1 MFFRF
6 FMTEFPLIRRFE
18 QNQFIASSE
27 EILCSTFSKICCAS
41 FQNFL
46 IFFSIIPEGTVSWIL
61 SVFKLEF
68 LFGPYST
75 KICNRCSQ
83 NVHYKKWF
91 CIWRV
96 LTSLFS
102 KFPKKFF
109 LEEFNFY
116 MLYIVLK
123 TDHHICKKTIY
134 VFGVFKDF

>member
-1 MFFRF
+1 MNKINLL
-6 FMTEFPLIRRFE
+6 PH
-18 QNQFIASSE
+18 QKKSYVQQFQKFVAPVFKTSLFSSQ
-27 EILCSTFSKICCAS
+27 SYS
-41 FQNFL
+41 
-46 IFFSIIPEGTVSWIL
+46 EGTVSWIL

-68 LFGPYST
+68 LFGSYSK

-91 CIWRV
+91 CIWELEITLVNLNFFV

-102 KFPKKFF
+102 KFPKKLF

-116 MLYIVLK
+116 MLYTVLK